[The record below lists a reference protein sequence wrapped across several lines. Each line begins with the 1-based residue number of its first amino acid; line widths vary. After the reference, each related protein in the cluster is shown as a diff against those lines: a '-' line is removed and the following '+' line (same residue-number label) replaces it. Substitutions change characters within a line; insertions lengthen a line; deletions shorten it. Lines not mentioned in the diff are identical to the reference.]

1 LLPHR
6 WIRAGAASAVLAIT
20 VMASTAMVGI
30 TPVPAAAD
38 PAAPATVAILVAG
51 YESSLS
57 STDTYNPL
65 TQSSAD
71 VAQISADFDPQ
82 GIDATYG
89 ATGCSP
95 GAGQPNL
102 SASLQSAGA
111 LILPFSYQGATVSMV
126 AGSPSATV
134 NAYRAIDPSTILP
147 GAAAATLDAEIA
159 SVHATWPTSH
169 VVVVGHSE
177 GGLVAETWWA
187 TTFTPATSPEVTGI
201 FSLDSPIN
209 GIADTAAV
217 QAVFSSVIAP
227 ALLASYQTAWDN
239 RQANDAALLQR
250 EQSQGALYY
259 VPGATGGDAVYR
271 IADKTGPADGLA
283 SPAVGMESQT
293 LLDTSGSPSSVAMV
307 TDASPPKVTS
317 LAGGIQPV
325 IDTHDCPM
333 GNSGVIAAITQR
345 VITGTVPPLPSSRP
359 LGQPGYRLGAADGGV
374 FAYGDAGF
382 YGSAGSLALDKPVVG
397 VASPPQG
404 AGYWLTAADGG
415 VFAYGDAGFYGSAGG
430 TALHKPVVGLAST
443 PLGAGYWLVAADGG
457 VFAYGDASFYGSA
470 GGTVLDKPVV
480 GMASTPNGGGY
491 WFVAA
496 DGGVFAYGNA
506 GFYGSAG
513 GTVLH
518 KPVGGM
524 ASTLDGGGY
533 WLVAADGGVFAY
545 GDAGFY
551 GSAGGTVLDKP
562 VVGMTAATYGTGY
575 WLVAADGGVFAYGDQ
590 ASFVGS
596 AGGLRLDKP
605 VIGMS
610 KTFG

>member
-6 WIRAGAASAVLAIT
+6 WVRAGAASAVLAVT
-20 VMASTAMVGI
+20 VLASTAMVGV
-30 TPVPAAAD
+30 TPGPAAAD

-57 STDTYNPL
+57 TTDTYNPL

-82 GIDATYG
+82 AIDATYG

-102 SASLQSAGA
+102 TASLQSAGA
-111 LILPFSYQGATVSMV
+111 LILPYSYQGATVSMV
-126 AGSPSATV
+126 AGSPSVTV
-134 NAYRAIDPSTILP
+134 NAYPAIDPSTILP

-159 SVHATWPTSH
+159 SVHATWPTTH

-209 GIADTAAV
+209 GIANTAAV
-217 QAVFSSVIAP
+217 QTVFGNDIAP
-227 ALLASYQTAWDN
+227 GLLASYQTAWDS

-250 EQSQGALYY
+250 ELSQGALYY
-259 VPGATGGDAVYR
+259 VPGATGGDAVFR
-271 IADKTGPADGLA
+271 IADKTGPAHGLA
-283 SPAVGMESQT
+283 SPAVGMESQA
-293 LLDTSGSPSSVAMV
+293 LLDTSGSPSSVSMV
-307 TDASPPKVTS
+307 TDAIPPKVTS
-317 LAGGIQPV
+317 QAGGIQPV
-325 IDTHDCPM
+325 VGTHDCSM
-333 GNSGVIAAITQR
+333 GNSGVIATITQR

-359 LGQPGYRLGAADGGV
+359 LDQPGYRLGAADGGV

-382 YGSAGSLALDKPVVG
+382 YGSAGGTVLDKPVVG
-397 VASPPQG
+397 MASTPMG

-430 TALHKPVVGLAST
+430 T
-443 PLGAGYWLVAADGG
+443 
-457 VFAYGDASFYGSA
+457 
-470 GGTVLDKPVV
+470 VLDKPVV
-480 GMASTPNGGGY
+480 GMASTPLGAGY
-491 WFVAA
+491 WLTAA
-496 DGGVFAYGNA
+496 DGGVFAYGDA
-506 GFYGSAG
+506 GFFGSAG
-513 GTVLH
+513 STVLD
-518 KPVGGM
+518 KPVVGM
-524 ASTLDGGGY
+524 AATPDDGGY

-562 VVGMTAATYGTGY
+562 VVGMASTPDGGGYWLVAADGGVFAYGDAGFYGSAGGTALNKPVVGMVAATYGTGY
-575 WLVAADGGVFAYGDQ
+575 WLVAADGGVFAYGQ

-596 AGGLRLDKP
+596 AGGLTLAKP